1 MRETEPQDLG
11 VCLGRIKFVLLL
23 FAVATI
29 VGVGRLFYLQVIT
42 HERYAD
48 AAISQHWAQDVIQPE
63 RGAIYVKDDMAGG
76 LYPLADNESLDLVFA
91 SPEEIENKAEVAERL
106 APIIENG
113 DRDKIQALLENNHTY
128 VVLGRHLTYEASEKI
143 KSFNIKGVYL
153 SKENVR
159 YYPEKTLAAQLLG
172 YVDGEGVGKYGLE
185 QYFDEELAGE
195 PGLYSAEIDP
205 FGRRIAFGESVLK
218 ESVDGTDLVL
228 TINRDVQTEAE
239 KLLSTTVKKFHADS
253 GSIIVMNPEN
263 GEIVAM
269 ANSPTF
275 DPNEYTKVKD
285 YNLFKN
291 ASVMNLFEPGSI
303 FKVITVAAGLDTGK
317 IEPDT
322 EYTDTGSINLDG
334 HKIMNSDRKANGVQ
348 TMTQVLE
355 KSLNTGTVFI
365 LEQMGKNTF
374 FEYLTD
380 KFNFGS
386 RLGIEQPLEGEGRVY
401 SPDEVNDH
409 TYATMSF
416 GQSITS
422 TPLQMITAF
431 ASVAN
436 GGMLVRPHLV
446 AEKIYPDGTKEETD
460 KRPIKQ
466 ILSTEATAKL
476 KKMMVAVVKNGHG
489 KQAAVEGYEVAGKTG
504 TAQVPREDGNGY
516 YTNKNI
522 GSFIG
527 FGPAESPRFVVL
539 TKIDNPKG
547 VPWAETTAAPVV
559 SEMLDFLFKYYQIP
573 PTEVE

>member
-1 MRETEPQDLG
+1 MREKDPQDLG
-11 VCLGRIKFVLLL
+11 ASVGRIRFVLSVIIILTL
-23 FAVATI
+23 
-29 VGVGRLFYLQVIT
+29 VGIGRLFYLQVIC
-42 HERYAD
+42 HERYAE
-48 AAISQHWAQDVIQPE
+48 AAVSQHWAQDVVQPE

-91 SPEEIENKAEVAERL
+91 SPEEVEDKGETAKRL
-106 APIIENG
+106 AAVIPDADEA
-113 DRDKIQALLENNHTY
+113 KIKSLLENNHTY
-128 VVLGRHLTYEASEKI
+128 VVLGRHLSYDSSEKI
-143 KSFNIKGVYL
+143 KSFELKGIYL
-153 SKENVR
+153 SSEMVR

-172 YVDGEGVGKYGLE
+172 YVDAEGVGRYGLE
-185 QYFDEELAGE
+185 EYFNDELSGE
-195 PGLYSAEIDP
+195 PGLYKAEIDP
-205 FGRRIAFGESVLK
+205 FGRRIAFGESILK
-218 ESVDGTDLVL
+218 EPVDGTDLVL

-239 KLLSTTVKKFHADS
+239 KLLSTTVKKFHAEG

-269 ANSPTF
+269 ANSPTY
-275 DPNEYTKVKD
+275 DPNEYTEVKD
-285 YNLFKN
+285 YSLFKN

-303 FKVITVAAGLDTGK
+303 FKVITAAVGLDTGK

-322 EYTDTGSINLDG
+322 EYTDTGSVTLDG
-334 HKIMNSDRKANGVQ
+334 HKIMNSDRRANGVQ

-355 KSLNTGTVFI
+355 KSLNTGTAFI
-365 LEQMGKNTF
+365 LDQVGKINF

-386 RLGIEQPLEGEGRVY
+386 RLGIEQSLEGEGRVY

-409 TYATMSF
+409 TYATMTF
-416 GQSITS
+416 GQSITA

-446 AEKIYPDGTKEETD
+446 AEKIYPDGSTETSD
-460 KRPIKQ
+460 NRPIKE

-489 KQAAVEGYEVAGKTG
+489 KQAGVEGYEIAGKTG

-539 TKIDNPKG
+539 AKIDTPKG
-547 VPWAETTAAPVV
+547 VPWAETTAAPIVG
-559 SEMLDFLFKYYQIP
+559 EMLDFLFKYYQIP
-573 PTEVE
+573 PTEIE